1 MRIFSELGTDEALDV
16 TLEIAQP
23 ISNLIEDEKLVAEL
37 RRTLPKGE
45 TNRIAVMHFGLT
57 KVVKLLPIVLKDH
70 RTDVFAILSP
80 FNGLTVEEIGQQ
92 NFLVTCKQV
101 ADLLNDKGFTD
112 FFKSYLGGGQNK

>member
-37 RRTLPKGE
+37 RRTLPKGA

-101 ADLLNDKGFTD
+101 ADMLNDKGFVD

>member
-37 RRTLPKGE
+37 CRTLPKGA

-80 FNGLTVEEIGQQ
+80 FNGLTVEEIGKQ

-101 ADLLNDKGFTD
+101 ADLLHDKSFTD